1 MMNRD
6 AVNKSVLIALV
17 LFISGLFLVMIR
29 QFLMA
34 IFLAGIFS
42 ALSQPMY
49 RRLTKAFG
57 GRRGIASILTIILIL
72 LVIILPLAGLLGI
85 IAAQAIKVSETV
97 KPFVEQQLA
106 KPDLLSSLN
115 EYIPFLE
122 KLEPYRNVI
131 LEKAGQMV
139 SSVSGFLI
147 SRLSSVTMGTVS
159 FLFMT
164 VIMLYAMFFL
174 LMDGE
179 RLIERILYY
188 LPLEDHDERLIL
200 DKFTSVTRATLK
212 GTMVI
217 GILQGGLAGLAFAVV
232 GIPSA
237 VFWGAIMT
245 VLSII
250 PGIGSALIWVPAVII
265 LAAAGYYVK
274 AAGLAAF
281 CAVVVGSLDNILRP
295 KLVGRDTQM
304 HELMIFF
311 GTLGGIMMFGVI
323 GFIIG
328 PIIAALFITIWEI
341 YGAVFQDI
349 LPKVAVNGADEGPPD
364 DDQSKSEGNE
374 TVEKQSDPS

>member
-1 MMNRD
+1 MNKE
-6 AVNKSVLIALV
+6 AVNKSVLLFLV
-17 LFISGLFLVMIR
+17 LFISALFLLMIR

-49 RRLTKAFG
+49 KRFKKAFG
-57 GRRGIASILTIILIL
+57 GRSGIASIITILLIL
-72 LVIILPLAGLLGI
+72 LVIILPLGGLLGI
-85 IAAQAIKVSETV
+85 ITTQAIKVSETV
-97 KPFVEQQLA
+97 KPWVEQHLA
-106 KPDLLSSLN
+106 KPDLLN
-115 EYIPFLE
+115 NFIDTFPFLQ

-139 SSVSGFLI
+139 TFVSRFLI
-147 SRLSSVTMGTVS
+147 NSLSSVTLGTVN

-164 VIMLYAMFFL
+164 VVMLYAMFFL

-179 RLIERILYY
+179 RLIEKILYY

-217 GILQGGLAGLAFAVV
+217 GILQGGLAGIAFAVV

-237 VFWGAIMT
+237 VFWGTIMT

-250 PGIGSALIWVPAVII
+250 PGIGSALIWVPAVIV
-265 LAAAGYYVK
+265 LAAAGHAFK
-274 AAGLAAF
+274 AIGLAAF

-295 KLVGRDTQM
+295 KLVGKDTQM
-304 HELMIFF
+304 HELMIFL

-323 GFIIG
+323 GFIVG
-328 PIIAALFITIWEI
+328 PIVAALFITLWEI
-341 YGAVFQDI
+341 YGAVFHDI
-349 LPKVAVNGADEGPPD
+349 LPAVALNDPESGQEN
-364 DDQSKSEGNE
+364 DDQD
-374 TVEKQSDPS
+374 TA